1 MEAADK
7 KLIMEAMRTT
17 AHQRSISSLQ
27 VMAAYG
33 RDRGMTLRDCLAGT
47 GLRPDDLG
55 DPAMMVSID
64 QEFTLIRNL
73 QRQLG
78 DVSGLGL
85 EVGQRFHFT
94 ALGSVGF
101 AVASCASLYQAFEV
115 ALRYMDL
122 TFALTAFRLEEDAS
136 EVRIVLDEAGVP
148 PDLHRFALERAVTV
162 LHTQASMLFGHR
174 QIGKYLHLSFP
185 APVDADTY
193 VRLFGVEPVFGA
205 ARTMIGLDAAEMKRP
220 VQPGS
225 AVALHLAEEQCR
237 RLLEARNARQGL
249 AARVCDRLAR
259 LGGRP
264 PEMEAMAAELCLS
277 VRTLRRRL
285 QEEGTSYFALCDE
298 VRRAFAEQLLALP
311 HVTVE
316 AVAERLGYSEAA
328 GFIHAFKR
336 WTGMTPRAFRVKV
349 PAADD
354 PA

>member
-1 MEAADK
+1 MK
-7 KLIMEAMRTT
+7 TPVR
-17 AHQRSISSLQ
+17 QRSISSLQ
-27 VMAAYG
+27 IMAAYG
-33 RDRGMTLRDCLAGT
+33 RDRGLALRDCLAGT

-55 DPAMMVSID
+55 DPAMTVAIE

-73 QRQLG
+73 LRLLG
-78 DVSGLGL
+78 DAPGLGL

-101 AVASCASLYQAFEV
+101 AVASCASAYQAFEV
-115 ALRYMDL
+115 GLRYVEL
-122 TFALTAFRLEEDAS
+122 TFALTAFRLEEDAG
-136 EVRIVLDEAGVP
+136 EVRIVLDDAGVP
-148 PDLHRFALERAVTV
+148 PDLHRFALERAVAV
-162 LHTQASMLFGHR
+162 LHTQASMLFGQR
-174 QIGKYLHLSFP
+174 PIIKYLQFRFP
-185 APVDADTY
+185 APADTGPY
-193 VRLFGVEPVFGA
+193 VRLFGVEPVFDA
-205 ARTMIGLDAAEMKRP
+205 ARTVIGLDAAEMKRP

-225 AVALHLAEEQCR
+225 AVALHQAEEQCR
-237 RLLEARNARQGL
+237 RLLAERSARQGL

-298 VRRAFAEQLLALP
+298 VRRAFAEQMLALP

-328 GFIHAFKR
+328 GFIHAFRR
-336 WTGMTPRAFRVKV
+336 WTGMTPRAFRVQAAAPDG
-349 PAADD
+349 PA
-354 PA
+354 